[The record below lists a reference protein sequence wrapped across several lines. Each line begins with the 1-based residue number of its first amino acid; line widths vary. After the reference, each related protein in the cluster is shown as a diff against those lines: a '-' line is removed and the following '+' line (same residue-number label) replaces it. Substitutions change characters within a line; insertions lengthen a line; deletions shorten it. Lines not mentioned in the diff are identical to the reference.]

1 MAIDKDQVVEDRA
14 DKSEIR
20 DENPNRAERI
30 DDRHPRDKVAGR
42 EPGRDMRATIKN
54 AIKEAAKAP
63 KDDDPAPAP
72 RGRKAAETENKPKGE
87 DRGDKVASPEAQ
99 KEIPETAKAGETAPP
114 VASQEKPAI
123 AAPAALSKEVRAV
136 WEKLDPLVQAEFV
149 RREADSSKGVE
160 HLKAQFKPLQDAF
173 APVRQQLQQL
183 GKTEAEAASQ
193 LIAWQEALADPRRQA
208 QAFRALAQ
216 AHGFNISTLAGPQS
230 PAVADGQNPQSDPTM
245 AIRPLLDPLNQKVS
259 FLENEFQRQQRERVQ
274 SDIATFAHGKPYFD
288 RVSVTMGH
296 LMQSGLAKGDNAKE
310 VFDDAYARACRT
322 DPEVF
327 ALIQQEEQTKREAD
341 TRAASEAAAKKA
353 AEDAEALKRK
363 QAAEVDKARRAGI
376 GPHAGSPN
384 GMAISAKAKGT
395 SVRDSI
401 VSSMKEARAI
411 I

>member
-1 MAIDKDQVVEDRA
+1 MALEKDQVSENQS
-14 DKSEIR
+14 DKTEIR

-30 DDRHPRDKVAGR
+30 DDRHPRDRVAGR
-42 EPGRDMRATIKN
+42 DPGRDMRATIKA
-54 AIKEAAKAP
+54 AIKETAAPRDGDRPARAAKN
-63 KDDDPAPAP
+63 DDQQPD
-72 RGRKAAETENKPKGE
+72 KSSVVKGE
-87 DRGDKVASPEAQ
+87 DRGGKDASPAP
-99 KEIPETAKAGETAPP
+99 KEIPATAKDGETAPP

-136 WEKLDPLVQAEFV
+136 WDKLDPLVQAEFV

-160 HLKAQFKPLQDAF
+160 QLKARFKPMEDAF
-173 APVRQQLQQL
+173 APVKDQLRQL
-183 GKTEAEAASQ
+183 GKTEAEAAVQ
-193 LIAWQEALADPRRQA
+193 LIAWQAALADPRRQA

-216 AHGFNISTLAGPQS
+216 AHGFNLATLAGPQA
-230 PAVADGQNPQSDPTM
+230 PATADGQNPQPDPTT

-274 SDIATFAHGKPYFD
+274 SDIATFAHGKPHFD
-288 RVSVTMGH
+288 KVSVAMGH
-296 LMQSGLAKGDNAKE
+296 LMQSGLATGDNAKE
-310 VFDDAYARACRT
+310 IFDDAYARACRA

-327 ALIQQEEQTKREAD
+327 VLIQQEEQAKRDAE
-341 TRAASEAAAKKA
+341 TQTASEAAAKKA

-363 QAAEVDKARRAGI
+363 QAAEVEKARRAGI

-401 VSSMKEARAI
+401 STAIKESRAVI
-411 I
+411 